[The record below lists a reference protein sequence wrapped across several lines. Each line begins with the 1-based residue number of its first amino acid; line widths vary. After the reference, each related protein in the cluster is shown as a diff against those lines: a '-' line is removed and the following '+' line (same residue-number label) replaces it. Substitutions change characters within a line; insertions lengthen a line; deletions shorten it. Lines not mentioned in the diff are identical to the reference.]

1 MLVLLQNFHSTK
13 PLNICEKSACLSQT
27 RVIRG
32 SVLFGW
38 VCEIHGAQHVS
49 LLLCSFMRIW
59 LCFSSPGANRTTWI
73 ERSDPECFS
82 RSVIWI
88 NVQHTFIK
96 SHLIY
101 TSICTKIKLHTTS
114 SLRED
119 TSFTQKWN
127 EIYLFSFI
135 LYVVILRTL
144 MQLVSIQSSKKGQKH
159 HWSTKIVVHM
169 SCALY
174 EVFWRHTIALYE
186 EQTEILLFIENVSQ
200 ALECHSSFH
209 IWIFCAVFDCDK
221 CQNLAQGFS
230 AVKPG
235 SLFLNVCAKQIWM
248 LRQWDIFSE

>member
-1 MLVLLQNFHSTK
+1 
-13 PLNICEKSACLSQT
+13 
-27 RVIRG
+27 
-32 SVLFGW
+32 
-38 VCEIHGAQHVS
+38 
-49 LLLCSFMRIW
+49 MRIW

-101 TSICTKIKLHTTS
+101 TSICTKIKLHNTS

-135 LYVVILRTL
+135 LYVVILRKL

-159 HWSTKIVVHM
+159 HWGTKIVVHM

-209 IWIFCAVFDCDK
+209 IEYSVLCSIVTNARTWHRASVMS
-221 CQNLAQGFS
+221 NLARSFKCVRKTDLNAS
-230 AVKPG
+230 AMG
-235 SLFLNVCAKQIWM
+235 HF
-248 LRQWDIFSE
+248 

>member
-1 MLVLLQNFHSTK
+1 MWKISMFKPDTGDTWKCAVWLSLWDSRCTACFPLVMFLHEDLALLQLSRS
-13 PLNICEKSACLSQT
+13 KS
-27 RVIRG
+27 
-32 SVLFGW
+32 
-38 VCEIHGAQHVS
+38 HNK
-49 LLLCSFMRIW
+49 
-59 LCFSSPGANRTTWI
+59 NRA
-73 ERSDPECFS
+73 SDPEGFS
-82 RSVIWI
+82 RSVILI
-88 NVQHTFIK
+88 NVQHTVIK

-127 EIYLFSFI
+127 EIYLFSLI
-135 LYVVILRTL
+135 PYVVILRML

-169 SCALY
+169 SCAQY
-174 EVFWRHTIALYE
+174 EFFWRHTIALYE

-230 AVKPG
+230 DVKPG
-235 SLFLNVCAKQIWM
+235 SLFLNVCAK
-248 LRQWDIFSE
+248 

>member
-1 MLVLLQNFHSTK
+1 MCK
-13 PLNICEKSACLSQT
+13 
-27 RVIRG
+27 
-32 SVLFGW
+32 
-38 VCEIHGAQHVS
+38 
-49 LLLCSFMRIW
+49 
-59 LCFSSPGANRTTWI
+59 
-73 ERSDPECFS
+73 
-82 RSVIWI
+82 
-88 NVQHTFIK
+88 HTFIK

-101 TSICTKIKLHTTS
+101 TSICTKIKLHNTS

-119 TSFTQKWN
+119 TYFTQKWMKS
-127 EIYLFSFI
+127 IYSASSCMLLFWERSC
-135 LYVVILRTL
+135 
-144 MQLVSIQSSKKGQKH
+144 SSSPYKAPKKVQKH

-230 AVKPG
+230 DVKPG